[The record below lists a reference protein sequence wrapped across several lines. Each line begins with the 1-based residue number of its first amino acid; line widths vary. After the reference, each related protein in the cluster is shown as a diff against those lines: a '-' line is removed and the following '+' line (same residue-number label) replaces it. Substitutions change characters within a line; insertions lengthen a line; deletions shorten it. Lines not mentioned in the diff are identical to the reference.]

1 MVNADL
7 VNKNSSFDEV
17 YSVLYEI
24 GVEYDDRLEN
34 DPDFQLYYYVGE
46 GPLKDFRDLR
56 LKRLGQLLWNIGG
69 LECMQIAY
77 YSLPN
82 NRALTMGLNALWDGI
97 GDWVS

>member
-7 VNKNSSFDEV
+7 VNENSSFDEV

-46 GPLKDFRDLR
+46 GPLKRFPRSSPQ
-56 LKRLGQLLWNIGG
+56 KT
-69 LECMQIAY
+69 
-77 YSLPN
+77 
-82 NRALTMGLNALWDGI
+82 RAAPMEYRWA
-97 GDWVS
+97 